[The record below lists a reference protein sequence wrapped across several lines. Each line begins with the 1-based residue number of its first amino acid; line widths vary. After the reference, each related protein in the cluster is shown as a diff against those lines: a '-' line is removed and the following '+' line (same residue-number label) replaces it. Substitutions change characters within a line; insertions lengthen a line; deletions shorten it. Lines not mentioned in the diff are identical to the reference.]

1 MRTVFLCMELK
12 IVYSF
17 CFVWQIILFEQHRRQ
32 DLPLYILKWLPNLP
46 RQVPLSQQQ
55 TNWRIYRV
63 EVETRMCIRVK
74 PEVWLLSGLLF
85 PLRLRGTLLG
95 SSWKLC
101 GRGGGGGGGGRKEP
115 CTYWP
120 PWWRLETNNELVS
133 SFLDVTL
140 QHGIKWDC
148 EWLGHYAIDN
158 EITEQI

>member
-101 GRGGGGGGGGRKEP
+101 GRGGGGRGAGKSHAHIDRLGGD
-115 CTYWP
+115 
-120 PWWRLETNNELVS
+120 WRPTTS
-133 SFLDVTL
+133 SFQVFLTWRFNTGSSETVSD
-140 QHGIKWDC
+140 
-148 EWLGHYAIDN
+148 
-158 EITEQI
+158 

>member
-63 EVETRMCIRVK
+63 EVETGICIRVK
-74 PEVWLLSGLLF
+74 PEVWLLSRLLVS
-85 PLRLRGTLLG
+85 LRLRGTLLG

-101 GRGGGGGGGGRKEP
+101 GRGAKRAMHIL
-115 CTYWP
+115 TA
-120 PWWRLETNNELVS
+120 LVETGDQERARFNTRRH
-133 SFLDVTL
+133 FLDVTFNT
-140 QHGIKWDC
+140 
-148 EWLGHYAIDN
+148 WLWFQFPLEHWKA
-158 EITEQI
+158 TRHW

>member
-74 PEVWLLSGLLF
+74 PEVWLLSRLLVS
-85 PLRLRGTLLG
+85 LRLRGTLLG

-101 GRGGGGGGGGRKEP
+101 GRGAKRAMHILTALVETGDQQRARFKFS
-115 CTYWP
+115 
-120 PWWRLETNNELVS
+120 WRDASTRDQVRLWVIRPLR
-133 SFLDVTL
+133 
-140 QHGIKWDC
+140 HW
-148 EWLGHYAIDN
+148 
-158 EITEQI
+158 